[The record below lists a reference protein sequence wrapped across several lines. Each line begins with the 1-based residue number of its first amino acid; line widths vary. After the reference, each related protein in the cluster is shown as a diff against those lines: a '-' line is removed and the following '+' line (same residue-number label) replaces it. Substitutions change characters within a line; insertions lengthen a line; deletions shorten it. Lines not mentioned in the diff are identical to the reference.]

1 LTKVSGKDECQKSFL
16 MNILFFAYVNLD
28 LPNAPQTHTL
38 GLLRGFGAGGARVD
52 AIVPR
57 PFHAPPALPSV
68 TFRYLKAYPG
78 GRRYI
83 ARDMLLS
90 TLRLWSLC
98 RRQRYD
104 AIYARQMDLFVG
116 PFLCSKVFETP
127 LFLEIDDS
135 PVSGDYPAWLLGL
148 IHRKVAADLRQAAG
162 LIVPSLPR
170 GQILKESFGIPAG
183 KIHLILNGTD
193 ILPAAATDKNTV
205 KSRLG
210 LPPEAF
216 CLGYVGSIF
225 SRYDFATILQAM
237 VLLVQ
242 KIPQMYL
249 IMVGGPDVAPV
260 QAQAQALGLG
270 ERVKF
275 LGFIPQERFG
285 HVLPALD
292 VGLMNLTPEGVRA
305 HGPVHTKLASYAW
318 FHVPV
323 VTAGFTLAGY
333 PEELQRGL
341 FLVPPGN
348 SQALADLIWCL
359 FQNPRARQTAAA
371 VLHEFTLRKLTW
383 SSIAQDILQ
392 IMDR

>member
-1 LTKVSGKDECQKSFL
+1 

-52 AIVPR
+52 AVVPR
-57 PFHAPPALPSV
+57 PSCASAALPSV
-68 TFRYLKAYPG
+68 TFQYLKAYPG

-83 ARDMLLS
+83 ARDMFLS
-90 TLRLWSLC
+90 TLALWSLC
-98 RRQRYD
+98 RRKCYD

-116 PFLCSKVFETP
+116 PLLCSKNFKIP

-135 PVSGDYPAWLLGL
+135 PVSGDYPPWLASL
-148 IHRKVAADLRQAAG
+148 IRYKITADFHQASG

-170 GQILKESFGIPAG
+170 CQILKEYFGIPAE

-193 ILPAAATDKNTV
+193 ILPEAVADKDTA

-210 LPPEAF
+210 LPAEAF

-225 SRYDFATILQAM
+225 SRYDFATILRAM
-237 VLLVQ
+237 APLMQ
-242 KIPQMYL
+242 KIPHLYL
-249 IMVGGPDVAPV
+249 IMVGGPDVAGV

-270 ERVKF
+270 ERIKF
-275 LGFIPQERFG
+275 LGFIPQDRFG
-285 HVLPALD
+285 HILPALD
-292 VGLMNLTPEGVRA
+292 IGLMNLTPEGVRA

-318 FHVPV
+318 FQVPV
-323 VTAGFTLAGY
+323 VTAGFTLDGY
-333 PEELQRGL
+333 PEELKQGL
-341 FLVPPGN
+341 FLVPPGD
-348 SQALADLIWCL
+348 SQGLADLIWWL
-359 FQNPRARQTAAA
+359 FKHPRARQTAAA

-383 SSIAQDILQ
+383 NSIAQDILH
-392 IMDR
+392 IMAR

>member
-1 LTKVSGKDECQKSFL
+1 

-28 LPNAPQTHTL
+28 LANAPQTHTL
-38 GLLRGFGAGGARVD
+38 GLLRGFGGGGARID
-52 AIVPR
+52 AVVPR
-57 PFHAPPALPSV
+57 PLSAPPALPSV
-68 TFRYLKAYPG
+68 TFRYLQAYPG
-78 GRRYI
+78 GRRYL
-83 ARDMLLS
+83 ARDMFLS
-90 TLRLWSLC
+90 TLALWSLC
-98 RRQRYD
+98 RRQHYE
-104 AIYARQMDLFVG
+104 ALYARQMDLFAG
-116 PFLCSKVFETP
+116 PFLCSRHFKIP

-135 PVSGDYPAWLLGL
+135 PVSGDYPAWLAS
-148 IHRKVAADLRQAAG
+148 IIRRKITADFHQASG

-170 GQILKESFGIPAG
+170 CHIIKEYFGIPAE

-193 ILPAAATDKNTV
+193 LLPCAATNKTTA
-205 KSRLG
+205 KRQLG

-237 VLLVQ
+237 ALLMH
-242 KIPQMYL
+242 KIPHLYL
-249 IMVGGPDVAPV
+249 VMVGGPDVTPV
-260 QAQAQALGLG
+260 QTQAEALGLG

-275 LGFIPQERFG
+275 LGFIPQEQFG
-285 HVLPALD
+285 HLLPALD
-292 VGLMNLTPEGVRA
+292 VGLMNLTPEGVRL

-318 FHVPV
+318 YHVPV

-348 SQALADLIWCL
+348 SQALADLIWLL
-359 FQNPRARQTAAA
+359 FQNPQARQSAAA

-383 SSIAQDILQ
+383 NSIAQDILQ
-392 IMDR
+392 IMAR